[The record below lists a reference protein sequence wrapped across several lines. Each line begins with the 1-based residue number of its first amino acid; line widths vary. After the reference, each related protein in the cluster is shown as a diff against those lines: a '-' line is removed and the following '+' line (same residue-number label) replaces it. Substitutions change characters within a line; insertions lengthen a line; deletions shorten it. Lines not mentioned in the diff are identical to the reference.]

1 MNEQQVDL
9 FGTLVSISCLVQFPP
24 RLPFCQQT
32 IVSDELP
39 EAEADLI
46 CIEHIVQISSLQP
59 MPHPHVLL
67 FNTGKI
73 DRTGVTMALILL
85 QYVAPLESINPTV
98 AELDG
103 IAGSLLGRPSTS
115 LNFSAFATMG
125 GSVISRN
132 SALQL
137 SILKATYFKLGEP
150 DFSRATSHE
159 IHCIDKSPP
168 EEGFDHA
175 A

>member
-1 MNEQQVDL
+1 MNEQQVDR

-32 IVSDELP
+32 IVSDGLP

-46 CIEHIVQISSLQP
+46 CIEHIVQIPSLQP

-67 FNTGKI
+67 FNTGKV
-73 DRTGVTMALILL
+73 DWTGVTMALILL

-103 IAGSLLGRPSTS
+103 IAWKTQHKPQSLCLCNNGW
-115 LNFSAFATMG
+115 FSDQ
-125 GSVISRN
+125 
-132 SALQL
+132 LQQCL
-137 SILKATYFKLGEP
+137 TAVNPQGHLLQAWGTWLLW
-150 DFSRATSHE
+150 
-159 IHCIDKSPP
+159 CNKSWNTL
-168 EEGFDHA
+168 HR
-175 A
+175 